1 MSTQPPPPPS
11 QGFYGG
17 SGPGLPPIPIPS
29 SELVIFFLA
38 WFVVL
43 LVTLL
48 GKDVNPP
55 EFVTATVFLSV
66 AYILSRGIAKLGK
79 VYEQR

>member
-11 QGFYGG
+11 QGYYGG
-17 SGPGLPPIPIPS
+17 GPGLPPIPIPS

-38 WFVVL
+38 WFVIL
-43 LVTLL
+43 LVTLVA
-48 GKDVNPP
+48 KTVDPP
-55 EFVTATVFLSV
+55 EFVTGTIFLSV

-79 VYEQR
+79 VYEQP